1 MLKKDLHIKP
11 RSLYIFSS
19 LLFFSAVIS
28 FFYWVYC
35 LYWILFL
42 LFGTLNFWTTI
53 KISYS
58 LHMQHVLMLLV
69 SLIHV
74 VNVVHWGHKIKQEF
88 VWINWGGSSP
98 SPCVHIYKH
107 IISGNYLVWCDND
120 NDHFPLHEKRFLHPN
135 TLW

>member
-1 MLKKDLHIKP
+1 MQKTKDLHIKP

-19 LLFFSAVIS
+19 PLFFSAVIS
-28 FFYWVYC
+28 FFYWVYS
-35 LYWILFL
+35 LYWIIFL
-42 LFGTLNFWTTI
+42 LFSTLNFWTTI

-69 SLIHV
+69 SLSHV
-74 VNVVHWGHKIKQEF
+74 ERRIF
-88 VWINWGGSSP
+88 LINWGGSSP